1 MTSCRRP
8 WRGGQPPQS
17 SNEGSARATA
27 DLERELQYEK
37 EARREERFIFL
48 VFFVALLDA
57 FLFMNMENWTGP
69 VVIGLI
75 QLIGFTVYARRS
87 GVDEVVQLLD
97 KLLAPF
103 KQGQAAAS
111 RQLKS
116 IRQRR
121 KE

>member
-1 MTSCRRP
+1 MS
-8 WRGGQPPQS
+8 GSEIDQLSQSVAGHQAPQS

-48 VFFVALLDA
+48 VFIVALVDA
-57 FLFMNMENWTGP
+57 FIFMSMQSWTGP

-75 QLIGFTVYARRS
+75 QLVGFTVYARRA

-97 KLLAPF
+97 KLLATF
-103 KQGQAAAS
+103 K
-111 RQLKS
+111 RDKP
-116 IRQRR
+116 
-121 KE
+121 

>member
-1 MTSCRRP
+1 MSGTEIDQLSQSVE
-8 WRGGQPPQS
+8 GAQAPQA

-27 DLERELQYEK
+27 DLERELQFEK

-48 VFFVALLDA
+48 AFIVALVDA
-57 FLFMNMENWTGP
+57 FLFMQMENWAGP

-75 QLIGFTVYARRS
+75 ELVAFTVYARRC

-103 KQGQAAAS
+103 KRDKA
-111 RQLKS
+111 
-116 IRQRR
+116 
-121 KE
+121 